1 MKGRLRSGTNAF
13 GMSKVIG
20 RSRLPCPPTSTTAR
34 IAGLA
39 YTKHVRRTNTKLAT
53 FTSPHA
59 SPEALT
65 SAERGMMSRPN
76 TVVRTASTYT
86 ENLTAPAPF
95 DLTVSMVGSS
105 KKMFLMM
112 PK

>member
-1 MKGRLRSGTNAF
+1 MNGRFRKGTNAL

-34 IAGLA
+34 IAELA
-39 YTKHVRRTNTKLAT
+39 YTKFVRHTNTQQAILA
-53 FTSPHA
+53 SPHA
-59 SPEALT
+59 RPEART

-76 TVVRTASTYT
+76 TVARTASTYT
-86 ENLTAPAPF
+86 ENLMAPAPF
-95 DLTVSMVGSS
+95 DLTVSVVGSS
-105 KKMFLMM
+105 RIMFLMI

>member
-1 MKGRLRSGTNAF
+1 MKGRLRSGTKAL

-39 YTKHVRRTNTKLAT
+39 YTKYRGHAT
-53 FTSPHA
+53 AAQAILVCPYA
-59 SPEALT
+59 RPEART
-65 SAERGMMSRPN
+65 SAESGMMSSPN
-76 TVVRTASTYT
+76 RVARTASAYT

-95 DLTVSMVGSS
+95 DLTVSVVGSS
-105 KKMFLMM
+105 RIMFLIM

>member
-1 MKGRLRSGTNAF
+1 MKGRLRSGTKAL

-34 IAGLA
+34 IASLA
-39 YTKHVRRTNTKLAT
+39 YTKCGRHTNTKRAI
-53 FTSPHA
+53 FRNPHA

-76 TVVRTASTYT
+76 RVASTASAYT

-95 DLTVSMVGSS
+95 DLTVSVVGSS
-105 KKMFLMM
+105 RIMFLMM